1 MHILLERIVDF
12 RIKKK
17 RRRRK
22 KAKKI
27 LCNDDANRSIDKVL
41 VGINHRSLLT
51 GSNRFYLF
59 LPLPRSKFLPID
71 TNFLP
76 PSICLRRGR
85 DKRESKMER
94 GHKYQSEKW
103 GRVGKAGRYSPGN
116 NSSLPFRHIIP
127 RRGIVRSVPRYATS
141 IRVPRREYRYKGTRG
156 TKGTWLDRNARQ
168 AWAEGVCILC
178 LRSKLVEAGW

>member
-1 MHILLERIVDF
+1 MHASFCWSGSWILEL
-12 RIKKK
+12 KKK

-22 KAKKI
+22 KAEKI
-27 LCNDDANRSIDKVL
+27 VCNDDANRSIDKVL

-94 GHKYQSEKW
+94 GHKYRSGVTRKMGARWESGPLQPWEQLVVAVSPYNPETRNRAFGPALRNQYPSTEK
-103 GRVGKAGRYSPGN
+103 RISVQR
-116 NSSLPFRHIIP
+116 NSRD
-127 RRGIVRSVPRYATS
+127 
-141 IRVPRREYRYKGTRG
+141 K
-156 TKGTWLDRNARQ
+156 RNLA
-168 AWAEGVCILC
+168 
-178 LRSKLVEAGW
+178 